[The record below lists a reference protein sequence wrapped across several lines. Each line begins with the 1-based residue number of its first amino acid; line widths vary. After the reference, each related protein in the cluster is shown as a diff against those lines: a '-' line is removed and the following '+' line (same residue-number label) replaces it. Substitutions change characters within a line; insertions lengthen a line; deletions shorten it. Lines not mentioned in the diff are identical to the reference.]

1 MIKIGIIGSDNSHA
15 LGIAKLCNIPDG
27 TGNYPYEAR
36 VVAICGRGDDPA
48 HTKEVADAGEIR
60 TIVERPADLFG
71 MVDAVMTVTRKGSL
85 HVEDILPFIEAG
97 IPCFI
102 DKPICTTKED
112 AERLRAAVAKHGT
125 PVCGGS
131 NVRYN
136 YDVSSLRAQMAAGGF
151 GQVLGGSMNFAADM
165 DSPYDGLYFYSCH
178 LIEIMLELFGY
189 DPVCVSANALRH
201 DRLSVIVNYPQTQVT
216 LNFVQQWS
224 HYFITVYGTDRSK
237 TVEMDISA
245 ATALGLEKFLDMIKT
260 GKPPRTLDQ
269 FLKSVE
275 ITDAILRS
283 VKTGSAVSL

>member
-1 MIKIGIIGSDNSHA
+1 MIRIGIIGSDNSHA
-15 LGIAKLCNIPDG
+15 LGIARLCNTPDG
-27 TGNYPYEAR
+27 AGSYPYDAR

-48 HTKEVADAGEIR
+48 HTREVADAGEIPA
-60 TIVERPADLFG
+60 IIDSPADLFG
-71 MVDAVMTVTRKGSL
+71 KVDAVMTVTRKGSY
-85 HVEDILPFIEAG
+85 HVEDVLPFIEAG
-97 IPCFI
+97 IPVFI

-112 AERLRAAVAKHGT
+112 AHRLRAAVAKHGT

-131 NVRYN
+131 SVRYN
-136 YDVSSLRAQMAAGGF
+136 YDISSLRAQMAAGGF
-151 GQVLGGSMNFAADM
+151 GRVLGGSMNFAADM

-178 LIEIMLELFGY
+178 LIEMMLELFGY
-189 DPVCVSANALRH
+189 APVSLTANALRH
-201 DRLSVIVNYPQTQVT
+201 DRLSVIVNYPETQVT

-237 TVEMDISA
+237 TVEMDISNT
-245 ATALGLEKFLDMIKT
+245 TALGLERFLEMVKT
-260 GKPPRTLDQ
+260 GVPPRTLDQ

>member
-1 MIKIGIIGSDNSHA
+1 MIKIGIIGTDNSHA
-15 LGIAKLCNIPDG
+15 LGIAKLCNIPDEAG
-27 TGNYPYEAR
+27 SYRYDAR

-48 HTKEVADAGEIR
+48 HTLEVADAGEIR
-60 TIVERPADLFG
+60 TVVDTPADLFG
-71 MVDAVMTVTRKGSL
+71 KVDAVMTVTRKGSY

-112 AERLRAAVAKHGT
+112 ADRLRAAVAKHAT

-131 NVRYN
+131 SVRYN

-189 DPVCVSANALRH
+189 DPVSVTATALRH
-201 DRLSVIVNYPQTQVT
+201 DRLTAVVNYPETQVT

-237 TVEMDISA
+237 TVEMDISNT
-245 ATALGLEKFLDMIKT
+245 TALSLERFIEMVKT

-275 ITDAILRS
+275 LTDAILRS
-283 VKTGSAVSL
+283 IATGSTVSL